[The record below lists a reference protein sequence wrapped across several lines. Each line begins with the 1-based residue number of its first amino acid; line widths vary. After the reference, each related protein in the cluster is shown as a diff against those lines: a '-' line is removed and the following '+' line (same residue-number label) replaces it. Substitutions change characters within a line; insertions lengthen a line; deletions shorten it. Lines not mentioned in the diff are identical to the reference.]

1 MPLPWTVTLVA
12 VVVVALALRV
22 GLRQLPVR
30 AASAIGVG
38 RAAALAV
45 GVLGLV
51 AHCGAM
57 FFTTTARAVPG
68 SGGYIDGVNGM
79 GRTSMVLY
87 AVPAL
92 LVVAGLWRVPR
103 PVLAV
108 VVLLF
113 VVVGVTMYDG
123 GPLTVHLTAILL
135 VVTTLAAT
143 VAALVGR
150 GDGRRVRV

>member
-1 MPLPWTVTLVA
+1 MPLPWTLTLVA
-12 VVVVALALRV
+12 MVVVALALRIV
-22 GLRQLPVR
+22 LRQLPLR

-38 RAAALAV
+38 RATALGV

-51 AHCGAM
+51 AHCAAM
-57 FFTTTARAVPG
+57 FFTSVARAVPG
-68 SGGYIDGVNGM
+68 SGGYVDGVNGM

-108 VVLLF
+108 VAVLF

-135 VVTTLAAT
+135 VVTALAAT